1 MKDFNEYFMK
11 LFKIDK
17 KTLHKLFQNEIKFI
31 ENRSINEKSYW
42 EGQIK
47 RIKSLTREEAIEEL
61 LKEINIS
68 SKIDII
74 DGFVEAI
81 KNDER
86 LYL

>member
-1 MKDFNEYFMK
+1 MKSLIGK
-11 LFKIDK
+11 
-17 KTLHKLFQNEIKFI
+17 
-31 ENRSINEKSYW
+31 W